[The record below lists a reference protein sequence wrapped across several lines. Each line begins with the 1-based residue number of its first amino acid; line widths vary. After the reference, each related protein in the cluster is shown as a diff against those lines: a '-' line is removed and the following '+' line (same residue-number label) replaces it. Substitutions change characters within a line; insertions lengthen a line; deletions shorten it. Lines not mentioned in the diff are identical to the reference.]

1 MAEAEDQIPPEY
13 VRINVTAVTPQTAPP
28 YVTITHTE
36 RTSRYVL
43 SSEDGTKLLIGELGV
58 NYFMDGPA
66 TRDMVYLRRWDQK
79 PFRGDGYRA
88 RE

>member
-1 MAEAEDQIPPEY
+1 MAEAEEKTPPDY
-13 VRINVTAVTPQTAPP
+13 VRINVAAVTPKTAPP
-28 YVTITHTE
+28 YAAITHTE

-43 SSEDGTKLLIGELGV
+43 SSEDGTKLLIGDLGV

-66 TRDMVYLRRWDQK
+66 TRDAVYLRRWDQP

-88 RE
+88 RG